1 MVARAESSRLAIRKA
16 IHRTEQPRVRVAVCG
31 ATGRGHNSS
40 VAELKSVLDRGLPRS
55 QEAERKLDALRG
67 QARDFG
73 IACALS
79 VVGTVVAVAIDPRLG
94 LALAA
99 AAVATGVLCFR
110 AIYRRRELLS
120 LMMSER
126 DAYSIEAVRRRA
138 SRFATPERRHRLGA
152 WVGKVVAVADG
163 TQTPPSTTVR
173 VLDARVK
180 PRRERLLKLADAFN
194 DDAREIHP
202 TSIALLHQML
212 TRPGVSPLY
221 NVGLEEDLLD
231 LALHRVEAGIEPHA

>member
-1 MVARAESSRLAIRKA
+1 MGDTARLIRRLRTRTPVPVVAL
-16 IHRTEQPRVRVAVCG
+16 VACG
-31 ATGRGHNSS
+31 AAGRGHNSS
-40 VAELKSVLDRGLPRS
+40 VAELRSVLDRGLPRS

-79 VVGTVVAVAIDPRLG
+79 VVGMIIAVAIDPRLA

-99 AAVATGVLCFR
+99 AAVAMGVLCFR
-110 AIYRRRELLS
+110 AIFRRRELLS

-152 WVGKVVAVADG
+152 WLGKVVAVADG

-212 TRPGVSPLY
+212 TRPGFSPLY
-221 NVGLEEDLLD
+221 NVGLDEDLLD